1 MNNLVCVCCGNTDL
15 RIAWDLPNLPLTG
28 IYVDSPESYE
38 FKNFHDESL
47 LFCPKCKHMQLSNAV
62 DPDLL
67 YLETYSHRTSE
78 SPISTAGNA
87 FFKDQMSFLLG
98 QRRYKQVLEIGCN
111 DGLLLRSVCELA
123 DNLSGFD
130 PVLEDSI
137 LEHKNV
143 RFLGGFGETI
153 DYERLLK
160 EKIDLVVSAH
170 TFEHIVDPR
179 ITLSRLEPF
188 LAKEFDVL
196 IEVPSS
202 ISMVDQVRMDQVFPQ
217 HVNYYSPSSM
227 QALFAPLGLILVGLV
242 RNYRYWGGTQI
253 LHFSN
258 RNGIT
263 PCDSPRLDFESV
275 ESSIGKF
282 QGAVQTSVTQLCHGD
297 LTRFAFGAAQ
307 MLPILA
313 YHFGEVFEQ
322 KLTAIL
328 DGNSSRIGKYFP
340 SINLPIINSATANFS
355 GSQIMV
361 TALDSAKAIV
371 PKAIDGGAVSII
383 LPVGI
388 L

>member
-1 MNNLVCVCCGNTDL
+1 MCVCCGNTDL

-38 FKNFHDESL
+38 FDNFHDESL
-47 LFCPKCKHMQLSNAV
+47 LFCPRCNHMQLSNAV
-62 DPDLL
+62 NPDLL
-67 YLETYSHRTSE
+67 YLETYSHRTSQ

-87 FFKDQMSFLLG
+87 FFKDQMSLLLG
-98 QRRYKQVLEIGCN
+98 ERRYRQVLEIGCN

-137 LEHKNV
+137 LEYKNV

-153 DYERLLK
+153 DYEGLIK

-179 ITLSRLEPF
+179 ITLSRLVPF

-202 ISMVDQVRMDQVFPQ
+202 ISMVDQIRMDQVFPQ

-227 QALFAPLGLILVGLV
+227 QALFAPMGLSLVGLV

-263 PCDSPRLDFESV
+263 PFNSPRLDFESV
-275 ESSIGKF
+275 ASSIEKF
-282 QGAVQTSVTQLCHGD
+282 EGAVRTSVTQLSHGD
-297 LTRFAFGAAQ
+297 LSRFAFGAAQ

-322 KLTAIL
+322 KLTGIL

-340 SINLPIINSATANFS
+340 SINLPIINAATSNFS
-355 GSQIMV
+355 GSQILV

-371 PKAIDGGAVSII
+371 PQAIDGGAVSII
-383 LPVGI
+383 VPVGI